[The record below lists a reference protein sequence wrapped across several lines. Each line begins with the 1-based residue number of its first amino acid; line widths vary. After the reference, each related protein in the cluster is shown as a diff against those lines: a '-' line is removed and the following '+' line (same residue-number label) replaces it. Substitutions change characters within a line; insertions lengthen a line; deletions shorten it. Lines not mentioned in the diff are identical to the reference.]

1 MAEALL
7 IWLYVKQNLIY
18 LLIIIGLILFALFLP
33 RKQKRIILWEKSLNL
48 PKHARTF
55 EQLYQDVNGHLLSLK
70 ARQDKDAIDF
80 VYGEI
85 EFRSF
90 IALMSLA
97 QPDSNTVFYDLGSGT
112 GKAVLAC
119 AMVYPVS
126 KCVGVELFPLL
137 HASACAQAQKLAQ
150 IPEYAQR
157 AQQIEFIQENFLE
170 TDISDATIIFINST
184 MLIGETWELLCLRL
198 KNLPKLKTV
207 ITTSKPLINN
217 GFSLISS
224 TKIEVSWGIIFAYIQ
239 TKKQIYTNWLEN
251 IE

>member
-1 MAEALL
+1 MAEVLL
-7 IWLYVKQNLIY
+7 LYLYLKQNLIY
-18 LLIIIGLILFALFLP
+18 LLILIGLIVFFFFLP
-33 RKQKRIILWEKSLNL
+33 RKHKQVIQWEKSLHL

-55 EQLYQDVNGHLLSLK
+55 EQLYENVHGHLLSRQ

-119 AMVYPVS
+119 NMVYPVS

-137 HASACAQAQKLAQ
+137 HATACAQAQKLAQ

-157 AQQIEFIQENFLE
+157 AQHIEFIQGDFLE
-170 TDISDATIIFINST
+170 IDLSDATLIFINST
-184 MLIGETWELLCLRL
+184 TLIGETWNLLCLRL

-217 GFSLISS
+217 GFSLIAS

-239 TKKQIYTNWLEN
+239 TKKTNLH
-251 IE
+251 